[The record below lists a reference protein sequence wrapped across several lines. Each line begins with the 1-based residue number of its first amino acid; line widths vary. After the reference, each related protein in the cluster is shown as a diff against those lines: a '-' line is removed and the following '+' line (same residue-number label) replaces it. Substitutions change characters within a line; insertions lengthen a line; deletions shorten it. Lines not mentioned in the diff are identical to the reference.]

1 VNAELDHAWQ
11 RIDAE
16 MRRAVTDSTYAI
28 WLAPLRPVELSAER
42 LVISAPDEL
51 RTWITDR
58 YGPLLQRIARHVLTP
73 TITVDIAQP
82 GAAVPAPRAESR
94 ADAPPAGPAP
104 SDDAPL
110 NPKLTFEH
118 FVIGDSNRFAHAAA
132 LAVAEMPG
140 QAYNPLYI
148 CGPPGLG
155 KTHLLHAI
163 ANYVQRFGGGLTVR
177 YSTIESFTSEF
188 TAALQR
194 RSIDS
199 FKARFRHT
207 DVLLID
213 DVQFLAE
220 KAKTEEEFFHTFN
233 ALYDTG
239 SQLVLTSD
247 RPPRDLKALEN
258 RLRERFESGLVC
270 EVRPPDVATR
280 LTILRKR
287 AEHDGI
293 RPADEGALQVIAE
306 RISANVRALE
316 GALIRVVAFG
326 SLTRRP
332 VTAALAAEVLDGLYG
347 HERPIRRSVEDVQVA
362 VCERFDVERGDLIS
376 ASRTQRLA
384 WPRQVAMYLSRELT
398 DQTLPAIGRAFGNR
412 DHTTVMHACKRT
424 AERMASDPEAYRTV
438 RALTERL
445 TTPR

>member
-1 VNAELDHAWQ
+1 MNAELDHAWQ
-11 RIDAE
+11 RIDSE

-28 WLAPLRPVELSAER
+28 WLAPLRPVQLSGDR

-58 YGPLLQRIARHVLTP
+58 YRPLLERIARHVLAP
-73 TITVDIAQP
+73 TATVEIAQP
-82 GAAVPAPRAESR
+82 GAA
-94 ADAPPAGPAP
+94 PAP
-104 SDDAPL
+104 STPPPAPARAGAAPSAESPL
-110 NPKLTFEH
+110 NPKLTFDH

-163 ANYVQRFGGGLTVR
+163 ADYVTRFGGGLTVR
-177 YSTIESFTSEF
+177 YATIESFTSEF
-188 TAALQR
+188 LAALQR

-199 FKARFRHT
+199 FKARFRHI
-207 DVLLID
+207 DVLLVD
-213 DVQFLAE
+213 DVQFLAA

-247 RPPRDLKALEN
+247 RPPHDLDALED
-258 RLRERFESGLVC
+258 RLRERFQSGLVC
-270 EVRPPDVATR
+270 EVRPPDATTR
-280 LTILRKR
+280 MTILRKR

-293 RPADEGALQVIAE
+293 RPADEGALEVIAE

-316 GALIRVVAFG
+316 GALIRVVAFA

-332 VTAALAAEVLDGLYG
+332 VTASLAAEVLDGLYR
-347 HERPIRRSVEDVQVA
+347 HERPLRHSVEDIQAA
-362 VCERFDVERGDLIS
+362 VCERFHLDHGDLVS
-376 ASRTQRLA
+376 PSRAQRLA
-384 WPRQVAMYLSRELT
+384 WPRQLAMYLSRELT
-398 DQTLPAIGRAFGNR
+398 DQTLPAIGRAFGGR
-412 DHTTVMHACKRT
+412 DHTTVMHACRRT

-445 TTPR
+445 TSRR